1 MLDKIAFFIYVVRT
15 GSISA
20 AARKVHISVS
30 AGSRWL
36 QELEQKFG
44 VPLYRRNNRLLNP
57 TPAGKKLFEE
67 FSSIV
72 DNAETICRQMEDF
85 QEYDKGQIDIVCT
98 PVYAN
103 HYLMEKIS
111 EYLILN
117 PNVTFNLNITPW
129 ALDHA
134 ADSDLTISAN
144 TLFQGYR
151 ERDLHL
157 VRREIMQSPFVLVA
171 SPEYLTRHPAPVL
184 PGDLT
189 VHQCLFATTLT
200 GSNDWAFSKDN
211 ECEIVKVPKTLEVND
226 SDLLLQAVTFGAG
239 IAYLPIFLVQR
250 AIDAGELI
258 PILEDFDT
266 SIWSLNLYY
275 HPPASASAAA
285 INFKEFFLESN
296 FNDHNHLKNLP
307 DYP

>member
-20 AARKVHISVS
+20 AARKVDISVS

-36 QELEQKFG
+36 QDLEEKFG
-44 VPLYRRNNRLLNP
+44 IPLYRRNNRLLNP

-67 FSSIV
+67 FSPIV
-72 DNAETICRQMEDF
+72 DNAERVCREIQAF
-85 QEYDKGQIDIVCT
+85 QEHDKGHIDIVCT

-103 HYLMEKIS
+103 HYLMEKVS
-111 EYLILN
+111 NYLLLN
-117 PNVTFNLNITPW
+117 PNITFNLNITPW

-144 TLFQGYR
+144 SSYQGYR

-157 VRREIMQSPFVLVA
+157 VRREIMQNPFVVVA
-171 SPEYLTRHPAPVL
+171 SPEYLLRHPAPIQ
-184 PGDLT
+184 PKDLSF
-189 VHQCLFATTLT
+189 HQCLFATTLT
-200 GSNDWAFSKDN
+200 GSNDWAFTQGN
-211 ECEIVKVPKTLEVND
+211 ELQIVKIPKTLEVND
-226 SDLLLQAVTFGAG
+226 SDLLLQAVTLGAG
-239 IAYLPIFLVQR
+239 IAYLPLFIVQGG
-250 AIDAGELI
+250 IDTGELI

-275 HPPASASAAA
+275 HAPASASAVA
-285 INFKEFFLESN
+285 IHFKDFFLESN
-296 FNDHNHLKNLP
+296 LLK
-307 DYP
+307 